1 MGSVRIFFCLTSR
14 LNSTQTTKP
23 NMKKLRQAL
32 LCIFPFLLLSNIT
45 YGIIKPGESVNVN
58 VFLDS
63 KDIDIA
69 YLKENFQQINYVIN
83 REDANVHLLG
93 TSQRTGSGGK
103 EFIFYFIGLNNF
115 EGISDTLY
123 YYSSAENSTTEI
135 REGYTNTIK
144 MGLIRYM
151 AHASQIVN
159 LQFPT
164 TEKPKNNVVVETD
177 KWKSWVFGLNAN
189 GRIDGQKTHGSHSLN
204 LSMNATKTTDNLR
217 VEFMAS
223 NWSSEDWFEIDA
235 ATKITSKQVTRN
247 LTNLTVKSIGKH
259 MAVGLESSLKN
270 STFNNLDLA
279 ISVSPAFEYNVFE
292 YSESSRKQLR
302 FAYYI
307 GYNGNNYHE
316 TTIYNKDS
324 ETLFKQRLQAIYQVK
339 EEWGSITGSMTGST
353 YMHDLSKNNLA
364 INTGVDF
371 RVWRGLSITL
381 NANYSIINDQLS
393 LPKGDITLDQ
403 QLLQQ
408 RQLATTYQ
416 YGVSL
421 GFRFTFGSLYNNIV
435 NPRLSTLRFF
445 DGGFGGG
452 GPGGPGFGPGF

>member
-1 MGSVRIFFCLTSR
+1 
-14 LNSTQTTKP
+14 
-23 NMKKLRQAL
+23 MKNLRQAM
-32 LCIFPFLLLSNIT
+32 LCLFAFLLLSNFT
-45 YGIIKPGESVNVN
+45 YGNKNPGKAGEVD
-58 VFLDS
+58 VFIDS

-93 TSQRTGSGGK
+93 TSQKTGSGGK
-103 EFIFYFIGLNNF
+103 EFIFYFIGLSNF
-115 EGISDTLY
+115 DGINDTLY
-123 YYSSAENSTTEI
+123 YYSSAENSTTEV
-135 REGYTNTIK
+135 RDGYTSTIK

-164 TEKPKNNVVVETD
+164 TEKPKNNVVVEED

-189 GRIDGQKTHGSHSLN
+189 GKIEGQKTHGSHSLN
-204 LSMNATKTTDNLR
+204 LSMNATKTTDDWR

-223 NWSSEDWFEIDA
+223 NWSSEDWFEINA
-235 ATKITSKQVTRN
+235 TTKITSKQVIRN
-247 LTNLTVKSIGKH
+247 LTNLTVKSIGKR
-259 MAVGLESSLKN
+259 MAIGLESSLKN
-270 STFNNLDLA
+270 SSFNNLDIA
-279 ISVSPAFEYNVFE
+279 ISVSPAFEYNVFP

-307 GYNGNNYHE
+307 GYNGNKYNE
-316 TTIYNKDS
+316 TTFYNKDN
-324 ETLFKQRLQAIYQVK
+324 ETLFKQRLQAIYQIK
-339 EEWGSITGSMTGST
+339 EEWGSVYGSMTGST
-353 YMHDLSKNNLA
+353 YLHDFSKNNLS

-371 RVWRGLSITL
+371 RIWRGLSVNL
-381 NANYSIINDQLS
+381 NANYSLINDQLS

-408 RQLATTYQ
+408 RQLATTYD
-416 YGVSL
+416 YEISL

-445 DGGFGGG
+445 GGGFGGG
-452 GPGGPGFGPGF
+452 GF

>member
-1 MGSVRIFFCLTSR
+1 
-14 LNSTQTTKP
+14 
-23 NMKKLRQAL
+23 MKNLRQAT
-32 LCIFPFLLLSNIT
+32 LCLFTFLLLSTFTFGN
-45 YGIIKPGESVNVN
+45 IKPGEAVNVN

-123 YYSSAENSTTEI
+123 YYSSAENSTTEV

-164 TEKPKNNVVVETD
+164 TEKPKNNVVVEAD
-177 KWKSWVFGLNAN
+177 KWRSWVFGLNAN
-189 GRIDGQKTHGSHSLN
+189 GSIDGQKLRGSTELN
-204 LSMNATKTTDNLR
+204 LSMNATKTTEAWR
-217 VEFMAS
+217 VEFLAS
-223 NWSSEDWFEIDA
+223 NNTEESWYQVNETTEIISEQ
-235 ATKITSKQVTRN
+235 ITRS
-247 LTNLTVKSIGKH
+247 LTNLTVRSIGSK

-270 STFNNLDLA
+270 SSFNNMDVA
-279 ISVSPAFEYNVFE
+279 ISVSPAFEYNVFP

-307 GYNGNNYHE
+307 GYNGNKYHE
-316 TTIYNKDS
+316 TTIYNKDN

-339 EEWGSITGSMTGST
+339 EEWGSVYGSMTGSS
-353 YMHDLSKNNLA
+353 YLHDFSKNNLS

-371 RVWRGLSITL
+371 RVWRGLSVNL
-381 NANYSIINDQLS
+381 NANYSMINDQLS

-408 RQLATTYQ
+408 RQLATTYD
-416 YGVSL
+416 YEISL

-435 NPRLSTLRFF
+435 NPRLSTLRFY
-445 DGGFGGG
+445 GGF
-452 GPGGPGFGPGF
+452 